1 MSRSPALGSLV
12 RAAAAGDERAWDSLV
27 ARYAPLVRSIAR
39 RHRLSPA
46 DQDDVLQRTWLAL
59 FRSIGRLKTPEAL
72 GGWLSTTAANES
84 RQLLRASGR
93 ELAVGE
99 LPESDLR
106 EAQEPVALEDHL
118 MGADRRKALR
128 SAVLRLDGRQKAML
142 EMLMAP
148 STPSY
153 AEISASLGVP
163 IGSIGPTRARSLARL
178 RRQPQIAQL
187 FDDPPRAARPTRPPR
202 AEQQNLL

>member
-1 MSRSPALGSLV
+1 MSRSLALGSLV

-27 ARYAPLVRSIAR
+27 TRYAPVVRSIAR

-59 FRSIGRLKTPEAL
+59 FRSIGRLNTPEAL
-72 GGWLSTTAANES
+72 GGWLATTAANEC

-93 ELAVGE
+93 ELAVDE
-99 LPESDLR
+99 LPESDPR
-106 EAQEPVALEDHL
+106 EAQAPLALEDHL
-118 MGADRRKALR
+118 MGADRLKALR
-128 SAVLRLDGRQKAML
+128 SAVQRLDGREKAMI

-148 STPSY
+148 SAPSY
-153 AEISASLGVP
+153 AEISATLGVP

-187 FDDPPRAARPTRPPR
+187 FDDSPRPARPTRPPR